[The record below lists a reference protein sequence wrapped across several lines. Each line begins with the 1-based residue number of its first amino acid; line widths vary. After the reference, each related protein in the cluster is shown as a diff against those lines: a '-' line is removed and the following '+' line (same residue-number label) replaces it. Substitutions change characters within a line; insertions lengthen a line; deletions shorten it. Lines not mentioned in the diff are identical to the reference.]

1 MKLRIC
7 ELLISPFE
15 GAHTHDVSAMPS
27 RFEVE
32 GGEITALE
40 VG

>member
-1 MKLRIC
+1 MKLRIS
-7 ELLISPFE
+7 EPLRSHFE
-15 GAHTHDVSAMPS
+15 GAHTHDVSAMLS
-27 RFEVE
+27 RFEVD